1 MPTYW
6 WAALSRG
13 RRLRMEQV
21 LDSARFRPPH
31 VRGYV
36 VSRPNLQAALDG
48 RTRALLTL
56 AHAPAGYG
64 KTILLTERYRVLVGR
79 GEVCVW
85 VSLDDMDADPQTLLT
100 SIVAASGIAD
110 ARYEGFAAEFLKAGG
125 GSAPEM
131 VLSALMNVV
140 DQVGVN
146 VTLFLEDFHTIENV
160 ETISLVEVI
169 LKYAPANFCLV
180 VSSRSVPDLNIAA
193 LKVRDQVVEMS
204 ARHLRFSESEA
215 REFLGD
221 GYGLT
226 VDQSQLGAIH
236 RYTDGWAIGLQVAAI
251 ASSNSNELDR
261 FIENFTA
268 GNADVM
274 EFLARDVIGN
284 LSDSTKKFLG
294 DTADLDLLV
303 PELCDVVT
311 ESSDSDAKLEELV
324 RLNLFLQPVG
334 EEAGWYRYH
343 HLFRDFLKQ
352 HFRADEATS
361 KRRHALAHGWYCSKG
376 LDEQAI
382 NHALRA
388 ELWEEAA
395 IAMESVWRSFLSL
408 YRIGQLEGWIR
419 RLPERIVS
427 QHPELRIAL
436 AWTLLLG
443 RRVGDA
449 RKVLKTLDVPTVR
462 TDEGRE
468 PLVLPSDPLELET
481 FLLDAAIDY
490 VADDIDAIAYLS
502 ELDMTGL
509 ERLSP
514 FHQGIL
520 LDVVIYAHI
529 FSGSMDKA
537 SRLAEFAT
545 NLQLESQNFL
555 GAIYA
560 SVLKGVGYNIS
571 GDLDAARSTFLSI
584 SELATENFQSDF
596 PMPHAFLAEIDYE
609 RNDLDAAEAQ
619 LQLAAGTHNR
629 SSAIDA
635 VIAYFLTNARHV
647 RARHGARE
655 ALEVLAK
662 AEIVG
667 KKEGHKRLLVH
678 ALAERVVCL
687 ASLGRR
693 DDAAAIVDELD
704 QITQTDKE
712 ISHRTWPRLRSQFVR
727 AKALVLSLEGQI
739 EEARSLLAPFLV
751 EAEAA
756 GRVGALIKFLLS
768 DARAL
773 AMANKEDRAIRQLAK
788 AISRAA
794 PGRYLRVFLDQL
806 WGAEDLVRE
815 TIRRI
820 DQGRMRGISPVPQVY
835 LAELASVFDLELRAG
850 QEAEVSA
857 PIEPLTAREKTLLL
871 ALKAGKTN
879 KQIAH
884 ETGITQNTVAW
895 HLKNLFAKLN
905 VNNRTAAAN
914 AAQFLD
920 LAD

>member
-1 MPTYW
+1 
-6 WAALSRG
+6 
-13 RRLRMEQV
+13 MEQV
-21 LDSARFRPPH
+21 LDSARLRPPH

-36 VSRPNLQAALDG
+36 VSRPALQAALDG
-48 RTRALLTL
+48 RTRALVTL

-64 KTILLTERYRVLVGR
+64 KTILLTERCKELVAR
-79 GEVCVW
+79 NEVCAW
-85 VSLDDMDADPQTLLT
+85 VSLDEMDADPQKLLT
-100 SIVAASGIAD
+100 SIVTAFAIAD
-110 ARYEGFAAEFLKAGG
+110 ARFEGFTEEFLKGGG

-131 VLSALMNVV
+131 VLSALMKTV
-140 DQVGVN
+140 DQAATN
-146 VTLFLEDFHTIENV
+146 VTLFLEDFHSIENS
-160 ETISLVEVI
+160 ETVALIEVV
-169 LKYAPANFCLV
+169 LKYASANFCLV
-180 VSSRSVPDLNIAA
+180 VSSRSVPGLNIAA

-204 ARHLRFSESEA
+204 ARDLRFSEAEA

-221 GYGLT
+221 GYGLA
-226 VDQSQLGAIH
+226 VDQSQLGAIY

-251 ASSNSNELDR
+251 ASSNSGELDR
-261 FIENFTA
+261 LIENFTT
-268 GNADVM
+268 GNVDVM

-284 LSDSTKKFLG
+284 LSESTKKFLG

-311 ESSDSDAKLEELV
+311 ECSGSGAKLEELV

-352 HFRADEATS
+352 HFLADEATS

-376 LDEQAI
+376 LNEHAI
-382 NHALRA
+382 NHALHA
-388 ELWEEAA
+388 ELWEDAA
-395 IAMESVWRSFLSL
+395 DAIERVWRPFLSL
-408 YRIGQLEGWIR
+408 YRLVQLEGWIR
-419 RLPERIVS
+419 RLPEGTLSERA
-427 QHPELRIAL
+427 ELRIAL
-436 AWTLLLG
+436 AWTLLLS

-449 RKVLKTLDVPTVR
+449 RQVLKSLDVPKVQ
-462 TDEGRE
+462 TDNDLV
-468 PLVLPSDPLELET
+468 PLVLPSDPLDLET

-502 ELDMTGL
+502 DLDMTGL

-545 NLQLESQNFL
+545 NLQSESQNYL

-571 GDLDAARSTFLSI
+571 GDLDAARSTFLAI
-584 SELATENFQSDF
+584 SKLAAENFQSDF

-609 RNDLDAAEAQ
+609 RNDLEAAEKQ
-619 LQLAAGTHNR
+619 IGLAEGTHNR

-635 VIAYFLTNARHV
+635 VIAFFLTKARLV
-647 RARHGARE
+647 RAKYGPTE
-655 ALEVLAK
+655 ALEVLAR

-667 KKEGHKRLLVH
+667 KQEGHRRLLVH
-678 ALAERVVCL
+678 ALAERIVCL

-693 DDAAAIVDELD
+693 DDAAAIVGELD
-704 QITQTDKE
+704 QITQADKE
-712 ISHRTWPRLRSQFVR
+712 ISHRTWPRLRSQHVR
-727 AKALVLSLEGQI
+727 AKALVLSLEGDI

-773 AMANKEDRAIRQLAK
+773 ALANREDRAIRQLAK

-820 DQGRMRGISPVPQVY
+820 DQGRIRGISPVPQGY
-835 LAELASVFDLELRAG
+835 LSELAALFDLELNAG
-850 QEAEVSA
+850 SEAEMSA

-879 KQIAH
+879 KQIAY

-895 HLKNLFAKLN
+895 HLKNLFAKLS

-920 LAD
+920 LVD

>member
-1 MPTYW
+1 
-6 WAALSRG
+6 
-13 RRLRMEQV
+13 MEQV
-21 LDSARFRPPH
+21 LDSARLRPPH

-36 VSRPNLQAALDG
+36 VSRPDLQAALDG

-64 KTILLTERYRVLVGR
+64 KTILLTERCKTLLARN
-79 GEVCVW
+79 EMCAW
-85 VSLDDMDADPQTLLT
+85 VSLDEMDADPQKLLT
-100 SIVAASGIAD
+100 SIVAAFGIAD
-110 ARYEGFAAEFLKAGG
+110 ARFEGFAHDFLRGG
-125 GSAPEM
+125 GAGTPEM
-131 VLSALMNVV
+131 VLSALMKII
-140 DQVGVN
+140 DQAGSN
-146 VTLFLEDFHTIENV
+146 VTLFLEDFHTIENG
-160 ETISLVEVI
+160 ETITLVEDI
-169 LKYAPANFCLV
+169 LRFATANFCLA
-180 VSSRSVPDLNIAA
+180 VSSRSVPDLNIAS
-193 LKVRDQVVEMS
+193 LRVRDQVVEIS
-204 ARHLRFSESEA
+204 ARDLRFSESEA
-215 REFLGD
+215 RDFLGD
-221 GYGLT
+221 GYGLA

-251 ASSNSNELDR
+251 ASSNSGELDR
-261 FIENFTA
+261 FIDNFTA
-268 GNADVM
+268 GNADIM

-284 LSDSTKKFLG
+284 LSESTKKFLG

-311 ESSDSDAKLEELV
+311 ESSGSDAKLEELV

-352 HFRADEATS
+352 HFPADEVTG
-361 KRRHALAHGWYCSKG
+361 KRRHALAHGWYCSKD
-376 LDEQAI
+376 LDEHAI

-395 IAMESVWRSFLSL
+395 AAIERVWRSFLSL
-408 YRIGQLEGWIR
+408 YRIGQLEAWIR
-419 RLPERIVS
+419 RLPEGVLS
-427 QHPELRIAL
+427 VHAELRIAL
-436 AWTLLLG
+436 AWTLLLS
-443 RRVGDA
+443 RQVGDA
-449 RKVLKTLDVPTVR
+449 REVLKTLDVPTVR
-462 TDEGRE
+462 TDDGGE
-468 PLVLPSDPLELET
+468 PLVLPSDPLDLET

-537 SRLAEFAT
+537 ARLAEFAA
-545 NLQLESQNFL
+545 NLQLESQNYL

-571 GDLDAARSTFLSI
+571 GDLDAARNTFLSI
-584 SELATENFQSDF
+584 SKLAEENFQSDF

-609 RNDLDAAEAQ
+609 RNDLDAAETQ
-619 LQLAAGTHNR
+619 LRLAAGTHNR

-635 VIAYFLTNARHV
+635 VIAFFLTNARYV
-647 RARHGARE
+647 RAKYGATE

-667 KKEGHKRLLVH
+667 KQEGHRRLLVH

-687 ASLGRR
+687 SSLGRR
-693 DDAAAIVDELD
+693 EDASAIVDELD
-704 QITQTDKE
+704 QITKADKE

-727 AKALVLSLEGQI
+727 AKALVLGLEGDI

-773 AMANKEDRAIRQLAK
+773 AFANK
-788 AISRAA
+788 
-794 PGRYLRVFLDQL
+794 
-806 WGAEDLVRE
+806 
-815 TIRRI
+815 
-820 DQGRMRGISPVPQVY
+820 
-835 LAELASVFDLELRAG
+835 
-850 QEAEVSA
+850 
-857 PIEPLTAREKTLLL
+857 
-871 ALKAGKTN
+871 
-879 KQIAH
+879 
-884 ETGITQNTVAW
+884 
-895 HLKNLFAKLN
+895 
-905 VNNRTAAAN
+905 
-914 AAQFLD
+914 
-920 LAD
+920 

>member
-1 MPTYW
+1 
-6 WAALSRG
+6 
-13 RRLRMEQV
+13 MEHV
-21 LDSARFRPPH
+21 LDSARLRPPH
-31 VRGYV
+31 ARGYV
-36 VSRPNLQAALDG
+36 VQRPALQSALEGRSRS
-48 RTRALLTL
+48 LLTL

-64 KTILLTERYRVLVGR
+64 KTVLLAERHKELITR
-79 GEVCVW
+79 GEICAW
-85 VSLDDMDADPQTLLT
+85 VSLDEMDSDPQKLLT
-100 SIVAASGIAD
+100 SIVAAFALAD
-110 ARYEGFAAEFLKAGG
+110 DRFQPFVEEFLRGG
-125 GSAPEM
+125 GGAAPDM
-131 VLSALMNVV
+131 VLSALMKIIDVADV
-140 DQVGVN
+140 H
-146 VTLFLEDFHTIENV
+146 VTLFLEDFHGVENS
-160 ETISLVEVI
+160 ETIAVVEAV
-169 LKYAPANFCLV
+169 LKYAPARFCLV
-180 VSSRSVPDLNIAA
+180 VSSRSVPDLNISA
-193 LKVRDQVVEMS
+193 LKVRGQVIEMG
-204 ARHLRFSESEA
+204 ARDLRFSEAEA
-215 REFLGD
+215 GEFLGD
-221 GYGLT
+221 GYGLP
-226 VDQSQLGAIH
+226 VDRRQLGAIH

-251 ASSNSNELDR
+251 ASSNSGELDQ

-274 EFLARDVIGN
+274 EFLARDVIAN
-284 LSDSTKKFLG
+284 LAESTKKFLG

-311 ESSDSDAKLEELV
+311 ESSGSDAKLEELV
-324 RLNLFLQPVG
+324 RLNLFLQPIG
-334 EEAGWYRYH
+334 GEAGWYRYH

-352 HFRADEATS
+352 HFQADEATQ
-361 KRRHALAHGWYCSKG
+361 KRRHALAYGWYCSKE
-376 LDEQAI
+376 LDEHAI
-382 NHALRA
+382 DHALRA

-395 IAMESVWRSFLSL
+395 DAIERVWRSFLSL

-419 RLPERIVS
+419 RLPEKVLANRA
-427 QHPELRIAL
+427 ELRIAL

-449 RKVLKTLDVPTVR
+449 RKVLQTLDVPKVR
-462 TDEGRE
+462 TEESDQ
-468 PLVLPSDPLELET
+468 PLVLPSDPLELES

-502 ELDMTGL
+502 ELDLTGL
-509 ERLSP
+509 DRLSP

-520 LDVVIYAHI
+520 LDVVVYAHI
-529 FSGSMDKA
+529 FSGRMDKA
-537 SRLAEFAT
+537 SRLAEFASD
-545 NLQLESQNFL
+545 LQLESQNYL

-571 GDLDAARSTFLSI
+571 GDLDAARATFLSI
-584 SELATENFQSDF
+584 SELAEENFQSDF

-609 RNDLDAAEAQ
+609 RNELDAAEAQ
-619 LQLAAGTHNR
+619 IRLAEDTHNR

-635 VIAYFLTNARHV
+635 VIAFFLTHARLV
-647 RARHGARE
+647 RAKYGATE

-667 KKEGHKRLLVH
+667 KQEGHQRLLVH
-678 ALAERVVCL
+678 ALAERTVCL
-687 ASLGRR
+687 SSLGKR

-727 AKALVLSLEGQI
+727 AKALLLSLEGDI
-739 EEARSLLAPFLV
+739 EEARRLLAPFLV

-773 AMANKEDRAIRQLAK
+773 AMAQKEDRAVRQLAK

-806 WGAEDLVRE
+806 WGKEDLVRE

-820 DQGRMRGISPVPQVY
+820 DQGRVRGISPIPQSY
-835 LAELASVFDLELRAG
+835 LSELASLFDLHLDG
-850 QEAEVSA
+850 GGEAAVSA
-857 PIEPLTAREKTLLL
+857 PMEPLTAREKTLLF

-884 ETGITQNTVAW
+884 ETGISQNTVAW
-895 HLKNLFAKLN
+895 HLKNLYAKLD
-905 VNNRTAAAN
+905 VNNRTAAAH

-920 LAD
+920 LSD